1 MQIFYVKNVNKPY
14 FFSYIFYRFKF
25 LKKNLFQFLV
35 FFATLE
41 NMSSYKIL
49 PGSPKYLGAT
59 PYKDGVNFAVFSRNA
74 EKVVLDLF
82 NSPEDKTPS
91 ESIELNPVINRTGDI
106 WHIFVQGISVNSLYL
121 YRVDGPYNPP
131 EGHRFNFN
139 KYLFDPY
146 CKGFTSGS
154 IFESYNLQR
163 ELGLAGIEN
172 GKLSDLSNFPKCV
185 VIDDYDFDWEDDK
198 PLNIPLEKSIIYETH
213 LKGFTA
219 SKTSGVKNP
228 GTYKG
233 FIEKIPYLQQLGITA
248 VEFLPIFEFDEHE
261 NGNYDPKTGELL
273 KNYWG
278 YSTIGFFAPKTSYSS
293 DKAPGQTVKEFKE
306 LVKALHKAG
315 IEVILDV
322 VYNHTAEGNEQG
334 YTFCFRGFENSEYY
348 LLPENEKQYYYNFS
362 GCGNSINANNPV
374 VTQYILD
381 SLRYWV
387 SEMHIDGFR
396 FDLAA
401 ELCRGKNAAFLQLP
415 FITDAI
421 SEDPILANT
430 KIIAEPWD
438 CGGGYFVGG
447 FPGKRWS
454 EWNDRYRNDIR
465 KFVRGDDGCVT
476 AAATR
481 IAGSS
486 DLYNHSG
493 RLPSASINFIT
504 AHDGFTLNDL
514 VSYNSKH
521 NEQNGE
527 EGRDGNNDNLS
538 WNHGYEG
545 DSSNPKIEKLRIQK
559 LKNFMTCLFISQG
572 VPMLTF
578 GDEFRRTQGGNNN
591 AYCQDNE
598 ISWVNWDLLAKNSEL
613 FHFTQKIINLR
624 KKHPAFRRR
633 TFFSN
638 QKAEIEW
645 FDSDAKN
652 PDWTKLKRFLGL
664 KINGN
669 ACRHKDGS
677 VDNDFY
683 FAANTDI
690 YDITLKIPSP
700 SKNKKWYRIVDTSI
714 SGEEAILDEG
724 KEELMPDQNRYVLPA
739 SGYLLLISK

>member
-1 MQIFYVKNVNKPY
+1 MN
-14 FFSYIFYRFKF
+14 SH
-25 LKKNLFQFLV
+25 
-35 FFATLE
+35 
-41 NMSSYKIL
+41 KIL
-49 PGSPKYLGAT
+49 PGNPKWLGAT
-59 PYKDGVNFAVFSRNA
+59 PYHNGVNFAVFSKNA
-74 EKVVLDLF
+74 ERIVLDLF
-82 NSPEDKTPS
+82 DSPEDKIPA
-91 ESIELNPVINRTGDI
+91 ESIELDPKVNKTGSV
-106 WHIFVQGISVNSLYL
+106 WHVYVQDLKPNSLYL

-146 CKGFTSGS
+146 CKAFTKGS
-154 IFESYNLQR
+154 VFQSYNLQR
-163 ELGLAGIEN
+163 ERGLAGIEN

-185 VIDDYDFDWEDDK
+185 VISDSDFDWEGDK

-219 SKTSGVKNP
+219 SPSSGVKNP

-233 FIEKIPYLQQLGITA
+233 FIEKIPYLKQLGITA
-248 VEFLPIFEFDEHE
+248 VEFLPIFEFDEYE
-261 NGNYDPKTGELL
+261 NGNFDPKTGDRL

-278 YSTIGFFAPKTSYSS
+278 YSTIGFFAPKTTYSS
-293 DKAPGQTVKEFKE
+293 NMAPGQTVKEFKE

-315 IEVILDV
+315 IEIILDV
-322 VYNHTAEGNEQG
+322 VYNHTAEGNEHG
-334 YTFCFRGFENSEYY
+334 LTFCSRGFENSSYY

-362 GCGNSINANNPV
+362 GCGNSINASHPV
-374 VTQYILD
+374 VTKMILD
-381 SLRYWV
+381 SLKYWV
-387 SEMHIDGFR
+387 TEMHIDGFR

-401 ELCRGKNAAFLQLP
+401 ALCRSQNASFLQFP
-415 FITDAI
+415 FLTNAI
-421 SEDPILANT
+421 SEDPILSKT

-447 FPGKRWS
+447 FPGGRWS

-465 KFVRGDDGCVT
+465 RFIRGDEGVST

-493 RLPSASINFIT
+493 RLPSASINFLT

-514 VSYNSKH
+514 VSYNNKH

-538 WNHGYEG
+538 WNHGFEG
-545 DSSNPKIEKLRIQK
+545 ATSNPKIEKLRLQK

-572 VPMLTF
+572 VPMMTF

-591 AYCQDNE
+591 CYCQDNE
-598 ISWVNWDLLAKNSEL
+598 ISWVDWDCLSKNSDL
-613 FHFTQKIINLR
+613 FHFTQKVIRLR
-624 KKHPAFRRR
+624 KNHPAFRRKD
-633 TFFSN
+633 FFSN
-638 QKAEIEW
+638 SKPEIEW
-645 FDSDAKN
+645 YDADAKN
-652 PDWTKLKRFLGL
+652 PEWEKLVRFLAL
-664 KINGN
+664 KINGS
-669 ACRHKDGS
+669 ACRHENGS
-677 VDNDFY
+677 ADNDFY

-700 SKNKKWYRIVDTSI
+700 SKNKKWFRVIDTSI
-714 SGEEAILDEG
+714 SGEDSILEDG
-724 KEELMPDQNRYVLPA
+724 AEELMNDQNRYVLPA
-739 SGYLLLISK
+739 NSCLLLMAK